1 MKKQSIILLF
11 VVCLTLLLVACGN
24 SDETSKE
31 ASEEKIVYRLGH
43 AAPET
48 DPAGLLSDKM
58 AEDLKDS
65 TSEQISLEVFPGA
78 QLGGEVEMV
87 EQVRSGTIDMAIVT
101 GGALSNFVEE
111 VAFLDLPFLFEDL
124 EHAREILKGEVG
136 DKLKAK
142 AEEKGLKILTF
153 FDYGIA
159 NISNNKRDIYT
170 LEDVKGLKIR
180 TLENEIFMDT
190 FRALGADPVPIPFPE
205 LYTSIQ
211 QGVVDG
217 TDPLNVTMTGGKI
230 YEVNKHLSK
239 VGISYRAGVIVM
251 NLDKYN
257 QLNDELKSKLDT
269 VIAESE
275 KYYHDTINPEYEKS
289 AEKLMTE
296 HGVKII
302 EKDEI
307 DIDAFKEAVK
317 PVYDK
322 HEPKYSE
329 YISIIKESR

>member
-1 MKKQSIILLF
+1 MKKKKINLLLVIILML
-11 VVCLTLLLVACGN
+11 VLVACGN
-24 SDETSKE
+24 GGSSTGPSSGET
-31 ASEEKIVYRLGH
+31 IVYRLGH

-48 DPAGLLSDKM
+48 DPAGLLSIKM
-58 AEDLKDS
+58 AEDIENS
-65 TSEQISLEVFPGA
+65 TAKQISLQVFPAA

-87 EQVRSGTIDMAIVT
+87 EQVRAGTIDIAIVT
-101 GGALSNFVEE
+101 SGALSNFVEE
-111 VAFLDLPFLFEDL
+111 VAFLDMPFLFEDL
-124 EHAREILKGEVG
+124 EHAREILMGEVG

-142 AEEKGLKILTF
+142 AEEQGIKILTF

-159 NISNNKRDIYT
+159 NISNSKHDIYK

-190 FRALGADPVPIPFPE
+190 FRALGADPVPIPYPE

-251 NLDKYN
+251 NLEEYN
-257 QLNDELKSKLDT
+257 NLANDLKSKFDSM
-269 VIAESE
+269 VVDSE
-275 KYYHDTINPEYEKS
+275 NYYHDTIYPEYEES
-289 AEKLMTE
+289 AEKLMVDN
-296 HGVKII
+296 GVKII
-302 EKDEI
+302 EAEEI
-307 DIDAFKEAVK
+307 DMESFKEAVQ

-322 HEPKYSE
+322 HESKYSE
-329 YISIIKESR
+329 FISVIKESR

>member
-1 MKKQSIILLF
+1 MKRQSIF
-11 VVCLTLLLVACGN
+11 LLLVVSVSMLLAACGN
-24 SDETSKE
+24 SEGATKDTDQ
-31 ASEEKIVYRLGH
+31 EEIVYRLGH

-58 AEDLKDS
+58 AEDIKNS
-65 TSEQISLEVFPGA
+65 TSEQITLEVFPGA

-87 EQVRSGTIDMAIVT
+87 EQVRAGTIDMAIVT
-101 GGALSNFVEE
+101 GGALSNFVED
-111 VAFLDLPFLFEDL
+111 VGFLDLPFLFDDFSQ
-124 EHAREILKGEVG
+124 ARETLQGEVG

-142 AEEKGLKILTF
+142 AEEQGIKILTF

-159 NISNNKRDIYT
+159 NISNNKRDIHT
-170 LEDVKGLKIR
+170 VEDMKGLKLR

-239 VGISYRAGVIVM
+239 VGISYRAGVILM

-257 QLNDELKSKLDT
+257 QLSDELKGKLDEM
-269 VIAESE
+269 IAENTN
-275 KYYHDTINPEYEKS
+275 YYHDTIYPDYEKS
-289 AEKLMTE
+289 AEKLMTDN
-296 HGVKII
+296 GVNII
-302 EKDEI
+302 ETEDI
-307 DIDAFKEAVK
+307 DIEAFKEAVQ

-322 HEPKYSE
+322 HEGKFSE
-329 YISIIKESR
+329 YISAIKESK

>member
-11 VVCLTLLLVACGN
+11 GVCCLTLLLAACG
-24 SDETSKE
+24 SKE
-31 ASEEKIVYRLGH
+31 SKVDASGDAIVYRLGH

-48 DPAGLLSDKM
+48 DPAGLLSNKM
-58 AEDLKDS
+58 AEDIKES
-65 TSEQISLEVFPGA
+65 TSGQMTFEVFPGA

-87 EQVRSGTIDMAIVT
+87 EQVRAGTIDMAIVT
-101 GGALSNFVEE
+101 SGALSNFVQE
-111 VAFLDLPFLFEDL
+111 VAFLDLPFLFEDF
-124 EHAREILKGEVG
+124 EHAREMLQGEVG

-142 AEEKGLKILTF
+142 AEEKGIKILTF

-159 NISNNKRDIYT
+159 NISNNKRDIYSV
-170 LEDVKGLKIR
+170 EDVKGLKLR

-190 FRALGADPVPIPFPE
+190 FRSLGADPVPIPYPE

-239 VGISYRAGVIVM
+239 VGISYRAGVILM

-257 QLNDELKSKLDT
+257 ALSDDIKSKFDSMILDGRD
-269 VIAESE
+269 
-275 KYYHDTINPEYEKS
+275 YYHDTIYPEYEES
-289 AEKLMTE
+289 AEKLMKDN
-296 HGVKII
+296 GVNII
-302 EKDEI
+302 DAE
-307 DIDAFKEAVK
+307 DIDLDSFRKAVQ

-322 HEPKYSE
+322 HESKYTDF
-329 YISIIKESR
+329 ISIIKESR